1 MLSIGCVIAELFMK
15 KVFLKA
21 AKTEDYLEF
30 LVTMLGMP
38 DDNIRQ
44 QIRNKNFLKYM
55 DDKQHKLP
63 RQTWEV
69 LIPGATPDAID
80 LMKQL
85 FTYDPSKRLNAK

>member
-1 MLSIGCVIAELFMK
+1 MWSIGCVIAELFMK

-38 DDNIRQ
+38 DDKIRA

-55 DDKQHKLP
+55 DDKQSKL
-63 RQTWEV
+63 
-69 LIPGATPDAID
+69 
-80 LMKQL
+80 
-85 FTYDPSKRLNAK
+85 KR

>member
-1 MLSIGCVIAELFMK
+1 MWSIGCVIAELFMK

-38 DDNIRQ
+38 DDNIRT

-55 DDKQHKLP
+55 DDKQAKLP
-63 RQTWEV
+63 RQTWEE
-69 LIPGATPDAID
+69 LILRKERDRVRREKEEPGLDED
-80 LMKQL
+80 EG
-85 FTYDPSKRLNAK
+85 DEE